1 MTMINKAL
9 LKNEIDQL
17 DEDYLEL
24 AYNILRQIPHRVSSV
39 VETHF
44 STSHEQDAMRH
55 SRPIQYQVTEDLS
68 DVTPFADI
76 DDAEVYVRDLR
87 RSQWTRND

>member
-1 MTMINKAL
+1 MINKAL

-24 AYNILRQIPHRVSSV
+24 AYNILRQIPHRVSSGS
-39 VETHF
+39 ETHC
-44 STSHEQDAMRH
+44 SAAHEQDALRH

-76 DDAEVYVRDLR
+76 DDAEVYVHDLR
-87 RSQWTRND
+87 RRQWTRHD

>member
-1 MTMINKAL
+1 MINKAL

-39 VETHF
+39 VGTQF
-44 STSHEQDAMRH
+44 SASHEQDAMRY

-76 DDAEVYVRDLR
+76 DDADAYVRDLR
-87 RSQWTRND
+87 RRQWTRHD